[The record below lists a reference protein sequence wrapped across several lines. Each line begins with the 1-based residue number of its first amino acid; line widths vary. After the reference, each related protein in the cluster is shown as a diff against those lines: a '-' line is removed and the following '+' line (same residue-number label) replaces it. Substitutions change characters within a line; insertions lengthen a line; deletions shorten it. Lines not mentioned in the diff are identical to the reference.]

1 MDNKLIASSSPHI
14 RTEDT
19 TQKIMLDVIVAL
31 LPALVA
37 SVFYYGFYS
46 LVLVVLSV
54 VAAVVTEAAT
64 QKIMKKDVTISDLS
78 AVVTGILV
86 AYNVPP
92 STPWWIPVLGS
103 AFAIAIA
110 KQIFGGLGFN
120 FINPAL
126 AGRAF
131 LMASWPTH
139 MTSGFINPVTKI
151 VSSATPDVVSSATP
165 LAIMQGAEGE
175 LPSLIN
181 MLLGRIPGVLGE
193 TSSILLIVGGIYLI
207 YRGVIKWIIPV
218 VYIGTV
224 AVLALFIDGGT
235 LALYHVLGGGLILGA
250 FFMATDYVTCPIT
263 DKGKII
269 YAAGAG
275 ILTMLIRKL
284 GGYPE
289 GVSYSIL
296 LMNIVTPLIDKYVT
310 PKLFGGAKN
319 EK

>member
-1 MDNKLIASSSPHI
+1 MENRLIASSSPHI
-14 RTEDT
+14 RSEET
-19 TQKIMLDVIVAL
+19 TRNIMLDVIIAL

-37 SVFYYGFYS
+37 SVFYFGFNS
-46 LVLVVLSV
+46 LVLVIAA
-54 VAAVVTEAAT
+54 VAAAVATEYAV
-64 QKIMKKDVTISDLS
+64 QRLMKKPVTVNDLS
-78 AVVTGILV
+78 AIVTGILV
-86 AYNVPP
+86 AFNIPP
-92 STPWWIPVLGS
+92 TAPWWIPVMGS

-110 KQIFGGLGFN
+110 KQIFGGIGFN

-131 LMASWPTH
+131 LMSSWPTH
-139 MTSGFINPVTKI
+139 MMSGWIDPVTD
-151 VSSATPDVVSSATP
+151 AVSSATP
-165 LAIMQGAEGE
+165 LAIIKGTAEGE
-175 LPSLIN
+175 LPSLLN

-193 TSSILLIVGGIYLI
+193 TSSILLLAGGLYLI

-224 AVLALFIDGGT
+224 AVLALLVDGGG
-235 LALYHVLGGGLILGA
+235 LMLYHLMGGGLILGA

-296 LMNIVTPLIDKYVT
+296 LMNIVTPLIDKYIN
-310 PKLFGGAKN
+310 PKLFGGAKS
-319 EK
+319 E

>member
-1 MDNKLIASSSPHI
+1 MENRLIASSSPHI
-14 RTEDT
+14 RSEET
-19 TQKIMLDVIVAL
+19 TQNIMLDVIIAL

-37 SVFYYGFYS
+37 SIFYFGFNS
-46 LVLVVLSV
+46 LVLVVAS
-54 VAAVVTEAAT
+54 VAAAVATEIAV
-64 QKIMKKDVTISDLS
+64 QKIMKKAVTISDLS

-86 AYNVPP
+86 AFNIPP
-92 STPWWIPVLGS
+92 TAPWWIPVMGS

-110 KQIFGGLGFN
+110 KQIFGGIGFN

-131 LMASWPTH
+131 LMSSWPTH
-139 MTSGFINPVTKI
+139 MMSGWIDPVTD
-151 VSSATPDVVSSATP
+151 AVSSATP
-165 LAIMQGAEGE
+165 LAIIKGTAEGE
-175 LPSLIN
+175 LPTLLN

-193 TSSILLIVGGIYLI
+193 TSSILLIVGGLYLI

-218 VYIGTV
+218 FYIGTV
-224 AVLALFIDGGT
+224 AILALFIDGGS
-235 LALYHVLGGGLILGA
+235 LVLYHVLGGGLILGA

-269 YAAGAG
+269 YAVGAG
-275 ILTMLIRKL
+275 VLTMLIRSL

-296 LMNIVTPLIDKYVT
+296 LMNIVTPLIDKYVS

>member
-1 MDNKLIASSSPHI
+1 MENRLIASSSPHI
-14 RTEDT
+14 RSEET
-19 TQKIMLDVIVAL
+19 TRNIMLDVIIAL

-37 SVFYYGFYS
+37 SVFYFGFNS
-46 LVLVVLSV
+46 LVLVIAA
-54 VAAVVTEAAT
+54 VAAAVATEYAV
-64 QKIMKKDVTISDLS
+64 QRLMKKPVTINDLS

-86 AYNVPP
+86 AFNIPP
-92 STPWWIPVLGS
+92 TAPWWIPVMGS

-110 KQIFGGLGFN
+110 KQIFGGIGFN

-131 LMASWPTH
+131 LMSSWPTH
-139 MTSGFINPVTKI
+139 MMSGWIDPVTD
-151 VSSATPDVVSSATP
+151 AVSSATP
-165 LAIMQGAEGE
+165 LAIIKGTAEGE
-175 LPSLIN
+175 LPSLLN

-193 TSSILLIVGGIYLI
+193 TSSILLLAGGLYLI

-224 AVLALFIDGGT
+224 AVLALLVDGGG
-235 LALYHVLGGGLILGA
+235 LMLYHLMGGGLILGA

-296 LMNIVTPLIDKYVT
+296 LMNIVTPLIDKYIN
-310 PKLFGGAKN
+310 PKLFGGAKS
-319 EK
+319 E